1 MREACGG
8 RALSQ
13 GNAEAEGDAGMSKS
27 SREQLTQDLLEL
39 IEAID
44 RRLPRLDHVQEPAI
58 AQEAAALRARAVELL
73 DDLKATVRRIAG

>member
-1 MREACGG
+1 MREAYCR
-8 RALSQ
+8 RALFR
-13 GNAEAEGDAGMSKS
+13 GAREAEGDAGMSKS

>member
-1 MREACGG
+1 
-8 RALSQ
+8 
-13 GNAEAEGDAGMSKS
+13 MSKS

-44 RRLPRLDHVQEPAI
+44 RRLPRLDHVEEPAI